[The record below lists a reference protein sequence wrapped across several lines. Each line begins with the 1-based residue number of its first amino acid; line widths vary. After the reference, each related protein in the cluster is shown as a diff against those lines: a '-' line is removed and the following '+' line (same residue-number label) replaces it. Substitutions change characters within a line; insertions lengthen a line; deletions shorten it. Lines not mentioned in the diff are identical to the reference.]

1 MAVRRTAARRRSG
14 ALLSAAAILLA
25 ACGRSGAAQQNGT
38 VHRTVPLGRSVQGRP
53 ISAIE
58 LGDPHAA
65 RRVLVVGCLHGDE
78 PAGTAVADA
87 LAAGPRPAHAD
98 LWIVPMLN
106 PDGTAAGTR
115 GNARGVDL
123 NRNFPSGWRRIDA
136 PGSIHYSGPAPLSE
150 PESAAAARLVR
161 RVRPTAAIWFHQHL
175 AVVDGSQGPADVE
188 RRFARDVGLP
198 LRALPVYPGSA
209 TGWENTVVG
218 GSAFVVELPG
228 GRLSPQAVRRYASA
242 IRHVTGG

>member
-1 MAVRRTAARRRSG
+1 MTVRRTATWHRPG
-14 ALLSAAAILLA
+14 AVLGAVAILLV
-25 ACGRSGAAQQNGT
+25 ACGRSGASQADGT

-53 ISAIE
+53 ISAVE

-78 PAGTAVADA
+78 PAGAAVADA

-98 LWIVPMLN
+98 LWIVPALN
-106 PDGTAAGTR
+106 PDGMAARTR

-123 NRNFPSGWRRIDA
+123 NRNFPSGWRRMDA
-136 PGSIHYSGPAPLSE
+136 PGSARSSGAGPLSE

-161 RVRPTAAIWFHQHL
+161 RVRPTVAIWFHQQL
-175 AVVDGSQGPADVE
+175 AVVDGSQGPRDVE

-198 LRALPVYPGSA
+198 LRALPDYPGSA
-209 TGWENTVVG
+209 TVWENTIVG
-218 GSAFVVELPG
+218 ASAFVVELPG
-228 GRLSPQAVRRYASA
+228 GRLSSEAVHRYANAVRRA
-242 IRHVTGG
+242 TGN